1 MRMEALNQE
10 ERRARAASVKALE
23 LSRAR
28 EEQLEAFKARL
39 LAERRAAVRDGVKVQ
54 EQALE
59 HAQQESL
66 KGEEKKER
74 AMMALRETD
83 RANQALLA
91 LKRQQKEEERL
102 DDAKIAEYAA
112 RKAAQDEE
120 RAVALA
126 AMAAAKEAQRRKIA
140 EVMEHNFLKKQ
151 AESDTHH
158 VVAAEEARLKEDN
171 TAAEA
176 VMRHAERATEIER

>member
-1 MRMEALNQE
+1 
-10 ERRARAASVKALE
+10 
-23 LSRAR
+23 
-28 EEQLEAFKARL
+28 
-39 LAERRAAVRDGVKVQ
+39 
-54 EQALE
+54 
-59 HAQQESL
+59 
-66 KGEEKKER
+66 
-74 AMMALRETD
+74 MMALRETD

-102 DDAKIAEYAA
+102 DDAKIAGSTNPPNYQRPVHLSARGHWRLQLRSHGHASAAEYAA

-126 AMAAAKEAQRRKIA
+126 AMAAAKEAQKRKIA